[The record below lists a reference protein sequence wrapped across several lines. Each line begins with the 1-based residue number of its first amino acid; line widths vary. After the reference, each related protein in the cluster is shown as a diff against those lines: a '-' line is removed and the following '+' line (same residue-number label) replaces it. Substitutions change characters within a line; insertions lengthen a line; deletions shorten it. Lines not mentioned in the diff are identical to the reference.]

1 MKNSTKSLLTVLLL
15 FIAVNTFG
23 QALNEQQ
30 LIGKWNVVNLE
41 GTLPVAESEKQNL
54 EIFLKAF
61 KESTFEFGSNNNFTL
76 HIDFKQIED
85 RMKQLHW
92 KYDRN
97 LSKIIVQDWKNKD
110 NSEGILLELDVEKN
124 KGNTFFKI
132 ANSPL
137 VFEVE
142 KEKGGGPKKPKK

>member
-1 MKNSTKSLLTVLLL
+1 MNNPAKSLLTVLLL
-15 FIAVNTFG
+15 FITVNTFG

-30 LIGKWNVVNLE
+30 FIGKWNVVNLE
-41 GTLPVAESEKQNL
+41 GTLPVAESEKKNL
-54 EIFLKAF
+54 EIFLNAF
-61 KESTFEFGSNNNFTL
+61 KEATFEFESNNNFTL
-76 HIDFKQIED
+76 HIDFKEIED

-92 KYDRN
+92 KFDRN
-97 LSKIIVQDWKNKD
+97 QSKLIVQEWKNKD
-110 NSEGILLELDVEKN
+110 SSEGILMELDVEKS

-132 ANSPL
+132 TNSPL